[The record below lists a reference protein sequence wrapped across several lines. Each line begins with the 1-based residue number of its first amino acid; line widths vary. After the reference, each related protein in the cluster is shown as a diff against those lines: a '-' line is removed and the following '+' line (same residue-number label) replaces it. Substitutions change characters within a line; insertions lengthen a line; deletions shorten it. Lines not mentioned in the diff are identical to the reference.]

1 MIKQKN
7 YENLLNDEAQYSFK
21 SHEELEEYLSF
32 RNENDILISCSINE
46 LSAYGLENLPLFIEE
61 QAKNI
66 MASRDGFK
74 IPCEPLDLDNIK
86 VQECINDIGLFL
98 IVPYENK
105 YEPMPISVSAY
116 ASILGRADDYSN
128 LMARLEPKSAKK
140 VLPITEKAV
149 RITRDFELNS
159 ESCLILIRDGKVR
172 AAHSRVFCWLDNEIL
187 INELEKYLETE
198 HSDYTWISGIVN
210 ENFLISEYNL
220 NNTLMEESLRFQLNE
235 NGADVHEL
243 STSIQFI
250 TSDTGDSAVWVN
262 LVYKIDSTRVV
273 IKGINIE
280 HKGEASEEK
289 FIESLKSFAKVLEES
304 EAKIEELGN
313 TDIKNVPE
321 TYKKIIMRFSSV
333 FPEKV
338 SKEVYDELRIN
349 FPNGGTA
356 MDVFLALN
364 DTITRHLK
372 SSNASVER
380 ALLMTDQIAKM
391 INLPF
396 DKIDNELVDWD

>member
-1 MIKQKN
+1 MNFLGI
-7 YENLLNDEAQYSFK
+7 
-21 SHEELEEYLSF
+21 
-32 RNENDILISCSINE
+32 
-46 LSAYGLENLPLFIEE
+46 ENLPLFIEE
-61 QAKNI
+61 QASNI
-66 MASRDGFK
+66 TASREGFK
-74 IPCEPLDLDNIK
+74 MPCEALDLENGKI
-86 VQECINDIGLFL
+86 QECINDIGLFL
-98 IVPYENK
+98 IVPHENK
-105 YEPMPISVSAY
+105 YEPMPISVHSY

-159 ESCLILIRDGKVR
+159 ENCLILVRDGKVR
-172 AAHSRVFCWLDNEIL
+172 AAHSRVFCWLDNEVL
-187 INELEKYLETE
+187 IRELENYLEAE
-198 HSDYTWISGIVN
+198 HPDYTWVSGIVN
-210 ENFLISEYNL
+210 ENFLTSEYKL
-220 NNTLMEESLRFQLNE
+220 NNTLMEESLRYQLNE

-243 STSIQFI
+243 STSVQFI

-262 LVYKIDSTRVV
+262 LVYKIDSARVV
-273 IKGINIE
+273 IKGINME

-304 EAKIEELGN
+304 EEKIEELGN
-313 TDIKNVPE
+313 TDIKNIPE
-321 TYKKIIMRFSSV
+321 TYKKIISKYSTV

-338 SKEVYDELRIN
+338 SKEVYEELLIN

-372 SSNASVER
+372 SSNASIER
-380 ALLMTDQIAKM
+380 TLLMTDQIAKL

-396 DKIDNELVDWD
+396 EKSDNELVDWK